1 MLDTRPD
8 LHVEELEASPL
19 VLAQLAE
26 ILIETVAAGGSV
38 GFMHPVTL
46 DAALAFWQG
55 ALAAARRGERLVLGA
70 WSGDRLLGTVSV
82 LLDTPVNQPHRAE
95 IAKMMTRPDARRR
108 GAATA
113 LLRRAEA
120 LAAERGRTLLILD
133 TASDGGASSLYERL
147 GYTFAGELPDYALK
161 PHGGLTGTR
170 LYYKRI
176 GPVAAAMS

>member
-1 MLDTRPD
+1 MTDTLPD
-8 LHVEELEASPL
+8 LRVDLLAPSRS
-19 VLAQLAE
+19 VSAQLAE

-46 DAALAFWQG
+46 DDALTFWNKALEAAQ
-55 ALAAARRGERLVLGA
+55 RGERLVLGA
-70 WSGDRLLGTVSV
+70 WSGPRLLGTVSV

-95 IAKMMTRPDARRR
+95 IAKMMTRPDARGR

-113 LLRRAEA
+113 LLRRAET

-133 TASDGGASSLYERL
+133 TASDGGASRLYERL

-170 LYYKRI
+170 LYYKRL
-176 GPVAAAMS
+176 ALT